1 MDLTSRTSVY
11 LPRFRYPFRST
22 CVCPLSF
29 LCIFFYSFL
38 FIFFIFTA
46 CSVFQLAHIRTRVC
60 FFFLLIKHGHI
71 KSNFHDDRSLFFSRM
86 PRARWH
92 LLLIRLIGYRHLSP
106 LCKFMNPANK
116 FVSIIHE
123 YARTYLCL
131 FISLYNH
138 EYFSLEERV
147 SNEIK
152 CIIDKR

>member
-1 MDLTSRTSVY
+1 MRL
-11 LPRFRYPFRST
+11 ST
-22 CVCPLSF
+22 
-29 LCIFFYSFL
+29 IFFMYFFL
-38 FIFFIFTA
+38 FFFIYFFYFYCLLSLPT
-46 CSVFQLAHIRTRVC
+46 CSHTYTRM